1 MTETPSRYPERTPDS
16 VVTHPLP
23 LDLQLNGYRG
33 LDFGADDLDARVL
46 ADACRAFRADGGGRF
61 LATVITDS
69 LDSLERRVAALAAAI
84 ESDPLVADCVAGIH
98 VEGPFI
104 RSERGFV
111 GAHPPE
117 HACDASPE
125 AALRLL
131 EAGRRHVRMV
141 TLAPERDPG
150 FATISALAARGILV
164 AAGHCDPSLEC
175 LREACAAGLSC
186 FTHLGNG
193 CPHVLARHDNV
204 IQRVLAC
211 DELRFVTLV
220 ADGVH
225 LPTFLLR
232 TILRVLG
239 PRRAIVVSDAT
250 AAAGM
255 GPGRY
260 RLGGQ
265 EVVVGDDG
273 AAWSADRT
281 HLCGSTATVPK
292 LRQVLSAPFPEGVGL
307 DDDAVDH
314 LLAINPRHA
323 LESAA
328 SAGSDGG

>member
-1 MTETPSRYPERTPDS
+1 MSSP
-16 VVTHPLP
+16 VP

-33 LDFGADDLDARVL
+33 LDFGDDALDAAAL
-46 ADACRAFRADGGGRF
+46 AAVCRAYRADGGGRF

-69 LDSLERRVAALAAAI
+69 IEILERRVAALAAAI
-84 ESDPLVADCVAGIH
+84 EADAVVAETIAGIH
-98 VEGPFI
+98 VEGPFL
-104 RSERGFV
+104 RAERGFI

-117 HACDASPE
+117 HACDASP
-125 AALRLL
+125 AAAERLL
-131 EAGRRHVRMV
+131 AAGRGHVRMV

-150 FATISALAARGILV
+150 FATTALLASRGILV

-186 FTHLGNG
+186 FTHLGNA
-193 CPHVLARHDNV
+193 CPHLLPRHDNV

-211 DELRFVTLV
+211 DELPYVTLV

-232 TILRVLG
+232 TMLRALG

-265 EVVVGDDG
+265 DVVVGEDG
-273 AAWSADRT
+273 AAWLPGGT
-281 HLCGSTATVPK
+281 HLCGSTATIAT
-292 LRQVLSAPFPEGVGL
+292 LRRVLSAPFPGGVGL
-307 DDDAVDH
+307 DEAAIDR
-314 LLAINPRHA
+314 LLALNPRHA

-328 SAGSDGG
+328 ASGSDGE

>member
-1 MTETPSRYPERTPDS
+1 MPRPES
-16 VVTHPLP
+16 

-33 LDFGADDLDARVL
+33 VDFGADGLDAPTL
-46 ADACRAFRADGGGRF
+46 AEACRAYRADGGGRF
-61 LATVITDS
+61 LATLITDA
-69 LDSLERRVAALAAAI
+69 LDTLERRVAALAAAI
-84 ESDPLVADCVAGIH
+84 EADPTVADCVAGIH

-125 AALRLL
+125 GALRLL
-131 EAGRRHVRMV
+131 EAGRGHVRMV

-150 FATISALAARGILV
+150 FATIRALASHGILV

-193 CPHVLARHDNV
+193 CPHLLPRHDNV

-265 EVVVGDDG
+265 EVVVGEDG

-281 HLCGSTATVPK
+281 HLLGSTATVPM
-292 LRQVLSAPFPEGVGL
+292 LRRVLSAPFPGGVGL
-307 DDDAVDH
+307 DDGEIDH
-314 LLAINPRHA
+314 LLGIVPRRA

-328 SAGSDGG
+328 APSRDGA